1 MGLGAGCGF
10 ASALSV
16 SVARGAIF
24 DLINFCATIG
34 SLTGAGSVELGATGA
49 LTWGSNTSATYS
61 GIMNGAGSFNKA
73 GNGVATFG
81 AANSYTGATNIN
93 AGQLATGA
101 NEVLSDSTAVTVGAL
116 ATLNLNGNTET
127 IGSLAGAGSVLL
139 GAGALTAGGNDS
151 STTYSGRMSGAGSF
165 NKAGNGITTFSGA
178 NTYTGATNINAGAL
192 QLGADKVLADT
203 TDVTVAS
210 GATFDV
216 NGHTETIRLLSG
228 GGSVA
233 LGGGSLTAGNTLGFT
248 YSGVMSGT
256 GNFNK
261 VGAGVA
267 TFSGVN
273 TYTGNTHIAG
283 GTLFLA
289 NTGSLVSSVQIDSGA
304 TFDVSNWGTLG
315 FTVAPSKTLS
325 GNGTVKGLT
334 LVKGAI
340 SPGASAGILATDDQE
355 WHPGGAYNWEIA
367 DATGSAGAG
376 FDQLQLNG
384 ALLVFAT
391 SGNKFTITITSL
403 NGATPGNAANFDKDQ
418 NYEWIIATTTSPTTI
433 DPTVFDVIATNFTND
448 ISADPNVEGAENGK
462 FTIAASGNDVV
473 LRYSAAPEP
482 ATLALLSLCSTI
494 YLMRRPHRSAA

>member
-1 MGLGAGCGF
+1 
-10 ASALSV
+10 
-16 SVARGAIF
+16 
-24 DLINFCATIG
+24 
-34 SLTGAGSVELGATGA
+34 
-49 LTWGSNTSATYS
+49 
-61 GIMNGAGSFNKA
+61 MNGAGSFNKA
-73 GNGVATFG
+73 GNGVATFS

-101 NEVLSDSTAVTVGAL
+101 NEVLSDSTAVTVAGG

-127 IGSLAGAGSVLL
+127 IASLAGAGSVVL

-151 STTYSGRMSGAGSF
+151 STTFSGRISGTGSF

-192 QLGADKVLADT
+192 QLGADNVLADT

-210 GATFDV
+210 GSTFDV
-216 NGHTETIRLLSG
+216 NGHTETILLLSG
-228 GGSVA
+228 AGSVT
-233 LGGGSLTAGNTLGFT
+233 LGSGSLTAGNTLPFT

-256 GNFNK
+256 NGNFTK

-273 TYTGNTHIAG
+273 TYTGNTRIAG

-289 NTGSLVSSVQIDSGA
+289 NTGSIVSSVQIDSGS
-304 TFDVSNWGTLG
+304 TFDVSDWGTLG
-315 FTVAPSKTLS
+315 FTVAPGKTLS

-334 LVKGAI
+334 LVKGTV

-367 DATGSAGAG
+367 DATGSAGTG

-391 SGNKFTITITSL
+391 SGNKFTIDVRSL

-433 DPTVFDVIATNFTND
+433 DTTVFDVIATNFTND
-448 ISADPNVEGAENGK
+448 ITADPNVEGAENGK
-462 FTIAASGNDVV
+462 FTLAANGNDVV
-473 LRYSAAPEP
+473 LQYTAAPEP
-482 ATLALLSLCSTI
+482 AALPLLALCSTI
-494 YLMRRPHRSAA
+494 YLRRRPHRSAA